1 MGFALPLLRGTGSPL
16 LRGTGSWRAPAVWP
30 SVDVVFVI
38 RDLVSPRTWL
48 AFSHNLVGLVI
59 GMGTFIATITLLALG
74 VVLLPLML
82 IGVPILG
89 FTMRA
94 AGWLARFERA
104 RFALFLGARI
114 AAWPAAGRP
123 GPRRRAGRAAAG

>member
-1 MGFALPLLRGTGSPL
+1 MRADGLRVGFALPL

-59 GMGTFIATITLLALG
+59 GMGTFDPPKRTPWELTLAATGSRRCASMAIT
-74 VVLLPLML
+74 
-82 IGVPILG
+82 
-89 FTMRA
+89 
-94 AGWLARFERA
+94 ARC
-104 RFALFLGARI
+104 
-114 AAWPAAGRP
+114 
-123 GPRRRAGRAAAG
+123 